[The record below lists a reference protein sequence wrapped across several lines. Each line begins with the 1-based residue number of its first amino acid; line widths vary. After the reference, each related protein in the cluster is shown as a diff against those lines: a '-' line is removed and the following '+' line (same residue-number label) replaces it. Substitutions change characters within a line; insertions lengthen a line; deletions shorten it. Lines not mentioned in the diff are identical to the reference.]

1 MRLSDFCDAETALQ
15 SLDSLHTVETRPLYF
30 WDQDSN
36 GFPELRRMQNHR
48 LIFNTVT
55 REPVVPA
62 TSLYAIL
69 PHAEAFRRIIECLP
83 PGQDTRV
90 YIENLE
96 NSARIWLLFPTSENE
111 EQIIGVRITNSY
123 DMSISLQGDLVVWMM
138 PEDYALVF
146 SRPQDLKL
154 PPLALPHR
162 AAAFLLLEERVQAF
176 VGAALGGESWWA
188 LEMLMAAAQADWIQF
203 KSLEEKVSLLRGIF
217 GKKLAGRLAE
227 KLADTTPRWEIFTIV
242 ARAAHEEDLTPH
254 MREIHR
260 SKAEIFLHKIGYD
273 IF

>member
-1 MRLSDFCDAETALQ
+1 MRLSDFCDATTTRQ
-15 SLDSLHTVETRPLYF
+15 SLDDLHSVETRPLYF
-30 WDQDSN
+30 WDQDPD
-36 GFPELRRMQNHR
+36 GLPELRRMPNHR

-69 PHAEAFRRIIECLP
+69 PHAEAFGRILDCLRADLDP
-83 PGQDTRV
+83 RV

-96 NSARIWLLFPTSENE
+96 NSARIWLLFPFSENE

-123 DMSISLQGDLVVWMM
+123 DMSVSLQGDLVVWM

-146 SRPQDLKL
+146 SRVQDLKL

-162 AAAFLLLEERVQAF
+162 AAAFSHLEEKVQAF
-176 VGAALGGESWWA
+176 VDGALGGESWMA
-188 LEMLMAAAQADWIQF
+188 VEMLMDAARADWIRF
-203 KSLEEKVSLLRGIF
+203 GSHEEKEELLRGIF
-217 GKKLAGRLAE
+217 GKKLAGRLADLVPDE
-227 KLADTTPRWEIFTIV
+227 TTRWELFTVV

-260 SKAEIFLHKIGYD
+260 SKAEIFLHKVGYD